1 MSSFK
6 VTFCAYDKPDNV
18 GGPPAWMQRLLPF
31 LCTQGIEVRCLFLL
45 HYGETGPT
53 IEHLKNEGIP
63 CRSILAQDSTEERL
77 RWILGCLREEPPDL
91 FIPNLVVAAY
101 WATRWL
107 KKAGI
112 PCVGILHSDDPFYHA
127 IHERFV
133 AGMPCDRVN
142 SLVVVSKALEQKV
155 SQSRTQSLWIER
167 IPYGVPIPPA
177 NPRNGSQNL
186 RLCYVGRF
194 SEEQKRISEVTRAM
208 CRAAREIPGCE
219 AVLYGDGPDRA
230 NVEAILSQEALG
242 NRVRNG
248 GLIDSNR
255 IQDELKRFDV
265 IVLLSDYEG
274 LPIALMEA
282 MACGCVPICT
292 QMQSGIPELIEHGM
306 NGILVEDR
314 GDAFVAAVR
323 MLAEDQAL
331 LKKMGI
337 SARER
342 IAGSDLSS
350 EACGIQWLEL
360 LKRLQA
366 SGGPK
371 QPIRIPKKFKLGPVH
386 PDLAS
391 ADIRQVILPCWLRG
405 YRRFRILLGRWR
417 RRLLEVPT
425 E

>member
-1 MSSFK
+1 
-6 VTFCAYDKPDNV
+6 
-18 GGPPAWMQRLLPF
+18 MQRLLPF

-45 HYGETGPT
+45 HYGTSGPT
-53 IEHLKNEGIP
+53 LEHLLRAGIP
-63 CRSILAQDSTEERL
+63 CRSILAPDSTEERL
-77 RWILGCLREEPPDL
+77 RWILECLREEPPDL
-91 FIPNLVVAAY
+91 FVPNLVVAAY

-133 AGMPCDRVN
+133 MGMPGDRVD
-142 SLVVVSKALEQKV
+142 SLVVVSRALEQQV

-167 IPYGVPIPPA
+167 IPYGVPIPPV
-177 NPRNGSQNL
+177 NPRNESKNL

-194 SEEQKRISEVTRAM
+194 SEEQKRISEVARAL
-208 CRAAREIPGCE
+208 CRAAREVPGCE

-230 NVEAILSQEALG
+230 NVDAILSQEALG

-255 IQDELKRFDV
+255 IQDELMRFDV

-292 QMQSGIPELIEHGM
+292 RMQSGIPELVEHGM
-306 NGILVEDR
+306 NGLLVEDR
-314 GDAFVAAVR
+314 SDAFVAAVKV
-323 MLAEDQAL
+323 LAEDQAL
-331 LKKMGI
+331 RRKMGI
-337 SARER
+337 AARER
-342 IAGSDLSS
+342 IAGSELSS
-350 EACGIQWLEL
+350 EASGIQWLEL
-360 LKRLQA
+360 FKRLQA
-366 SGGPK
+366 SAGPK
-371 QPIRIPKKFKLGPVH
+371 RPIRIPNKFKLGPVH

-391 ADIRQVILPCWLRG
+391 ADIRQVILPCWIRG
-405 YRRFRILLGRWR
+405 YRRFRILLGRCR
-417 RRLLEVPT
+417 RKLLGRSAA
-425 E
+425 